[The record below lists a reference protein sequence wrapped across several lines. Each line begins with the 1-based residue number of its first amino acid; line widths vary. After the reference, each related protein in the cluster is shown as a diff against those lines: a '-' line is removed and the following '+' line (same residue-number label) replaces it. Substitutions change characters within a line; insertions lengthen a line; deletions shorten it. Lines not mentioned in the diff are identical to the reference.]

1 MKTFGFALFP
11 DLGFPRDGWG
21 GEEGTKIWILNHA
34 LLLFSC
40 FFTEKFFMCRKSK
53 NSGDEGGG
61 YPLLLHSKCVSM

>member
-40 FFTEKFFMCRKSK
+40 FFYSKFSCVENLKIQGMK
-53 NSGDEGGG
+53 GGG
-61 YPLLLHSKCVSM
+61 YPLLLHSKYVSM